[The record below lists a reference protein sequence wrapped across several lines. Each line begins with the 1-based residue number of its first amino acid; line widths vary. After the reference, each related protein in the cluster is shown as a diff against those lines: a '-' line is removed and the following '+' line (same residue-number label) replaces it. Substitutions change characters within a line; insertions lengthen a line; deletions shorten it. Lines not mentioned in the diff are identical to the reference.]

1 MSPDRRFDILAR
13 IVEIANT
20 SVDVEERL
28 HGILGALHGHLE
40 ARLSYVLLQDK
51 SKQNLIETDAWPKAR
66 PVGGLVAPMDSLLG
80 AAFLKRKPLVF
91 SHGAPIGDELIDGLC
106 QPGESPLVLPI
117 SGDSYAFGVLLIILP
132 AADQISDERLRLLQM
147 AAREM
152 AGAMRNHH
160 LYMDA
165 KKRIAELNAIKDLG
179 LAAVSTMELEE
190 LLDTVAGTCA
200 KLLGAKAGLIALTG
214 AGKMFSAG
222 YGPVP
227 DDCLGGKLLPEP
239 GELPTLDQL
248 GQVVPP
254 CASDEDDKG
263 AGRERLCTA
272 LGFKGNFVGNLCVF
286 DKVALAK
293 GSAPGFNYEDQNL
306 LTTMASMVAPA
317 LENAMTFH
325 RLEDMVQRNEE
336 MVSYL
341 ATLHEISTSFLT
353 TVDFDETVMIILYAV
368 VHPAGL
374 DYDHA
379 LLFLADE
386 QDQLVRAVAN
396 LDQVALRGQGEL
408 SQSLAALK
416 EDGDHMPV
424 LTNPRFSGLTAP
436 LSPADNDLA
445 RCLAE
450 GRVLSLVHSGGEP
463 AQGVGDV
470 LPWVKS
476 PFGAVAVP
484 MIAKGKPVGVLVAA
498 NDGAD
503 KIIGEHEK
511 WMIDMLAN
519 QAAQALE
526 TSRLYQ
532 NLENANRELAH
543 MRGRLLE
550 ADKLAAL
557 GEIAAG
563 VAHEIRNP
571 LVSIGGFARRV
582 RNKLGDDSPLVH
594 YMDVV
599 IEEATRLERTLNEML
614 DFSADSR
621 DHYNEYDLGDIMDSS
636 VELLRREIDEKKISI
651 VRSYATDLP
660 RVYCDERQIKHVFL
674 NLYLNAVQAM
684 DEGGTLTLRT
694 FTVIRES
701 KKFVAGEVS
710 DTGGGIPMDVI
721 HNIFNPFFTTKAN
734 GSGMGLS
741 IVHKIVTRHFGGV
754 EVHNREGE
762 GASFLVTLPAAEEAR
777 AYLK

>member
-1 MSPDRRFDILAR
+1 MTADRRFDILAR

-20 SVDVEERL
+20 SVDVDERL
-28 HGILGALHGHLE
+28 QGVMGVIHGYME
-40 ARLSYVLLQDK
+40 ARQSVLFLQDK
-51 SKQNLIETDAWPKAR
+51 AKQNLVEAHAWPRA
-66 PVGGLVAPMDSLLG
+66 GQSCGMMTAMSDSLLG
-80 AAFLKRKPLVF
+80 EVTIRRKPMAL
-91 SHGAPIGDELIDGLC
+91 SGGDPTGDAIVDGLRR
-106 QPGESPLVLPI
+106 PGETALLLPVC
-117 SGDSYAFGVLLIILP
+117 GDSYVFGVLALILP
-132 AADQISDERLRLLQM
+132 EGSRATDERLRLLQ
-147 AAREM
+147 AATREM
-152 AGAMRNHH
+152 AGTMRNDH

-179 LAAVSTMELEE
+179 LAAISTMEVDE

-200 KLLGAKAGLIALTG
+200 KLLGAKAGLIMVKG
-214 AGKMFSAG
+214 AGRVFSAS

-227 DDCLGGKLLPEP
+227 SECHGEDLCGMIDCNAPASQLKPFFPACNGK
-239 GELPTLDQL
+239 GSQTT
-248 GQVVPP
+248 
-254 CASDEDDKG
+254 
-263 AGRERLCTA
+263 GRERLCMP
-272 LGFKGNFVGNLCVF
+272 LGFKGAFSGNLCVF
-286 DKVALAK
+286 EKVALAK
-293 GSAPGFNYEDQNL
+293 GAAPGFNFEDQNL
-306 LTTMASMVAPA
+306 LGALASMAAPA

-336 MVSYL
+336 MVSSL
-341 ATLHEISTSFLT
+341 GTLHEISTSFLT
-353 TVDFDETVMIILYAV
+353 TVDFDETVMIILHAV

-374 DYDHA
+374 NYDHA
-379 LLFLADE
+379 VLFLADE
-386 QDQLVRAVAN
+386 PSNAVRAVAD
-396 LDQVALRGQGEL
+396 LDQASLRVQGEL
-408 SQSLAALK
+408 RQTLLALK
-416 EDGDHMPV
+416 EARPLPPMVSD
-424 LTNPRFSGLTAP
+424 PRFSGLSAP
-436 LSPADNDLA
+436 LSPSDNPLA
-445 RCLAE
+445 RCLAQ
-450 GRVLSLVHSGGEP
+450 RKVLCLVRPDGNPNANG
-463 AQGVGDV
+463 A
-470 LPWVKS
+470 LPWAS
-476 PFGAVAVP
+476 QPFSALAAP
-484 MIAKGKPVGVLVAA
+484 MIAKDKPVGVLVAA

-503 KIIGEHEK
+503 KVIGEREEGA
-511 WMIDMLAN
+511 INMLAN

-550 ADKLAAL
+550 ADRLAAL

-582 RNKLGDDSPLVH
+582 RNKLGDESPLSR
-594 YMDVV
+594 YLDVV

-614 DFSADSR
+614 DFSTDSR
-621 DHYNEYDLGDIMDSS
+621 DHHDEYDLGEIMDRS
-636 VELLRREIDEKKISI
+636 VGLLQRDLDEKRIK
-651 VRSYATDLP
+651 VARDYAADLP

-684 DEGGTLTLRT
+684 ERGGTLTLRT
-694 FTVIRES
+694 FTVIREA

-721 HNIFNPFFTTKAN
+721 HNIFNPFFTTKDN

-741 IVHKIVTRHFGGV
+741 IVHKIVTRHLGGV

-762 GASFLVTLPAAEEAR
+762 GASFLVTLPAAEEGR